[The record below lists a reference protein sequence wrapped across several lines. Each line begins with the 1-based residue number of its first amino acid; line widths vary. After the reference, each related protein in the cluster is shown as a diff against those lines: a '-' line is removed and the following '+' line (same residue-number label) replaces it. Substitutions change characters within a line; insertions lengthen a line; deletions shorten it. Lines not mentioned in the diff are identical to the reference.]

1 MKSVNK
7 IILLG
12 NVAKDPEVKTIQMG
26 NEFVKV
32 VKFSVATSTGGYT
45 KRDGTPVKEET
56 QFHRVTAWRGLADIV
71 ETLIH
76 KGDTVYVEGSLK
88 YTEVEKDGKKER
100 FTDIVAEEVN
110 LCRKKD
116 AQENAPQPQYQ
127 APQPQYPPQYVQ
139 QPNPQYQQPQ
149 YPPQYQPQY
158 QQPPFYPQG
167 NTGNPPY

>member
-26 NEFVKV
+26 SENVKV
-32 VKFSVATSTGGYT
+32 VRFSVATSTGGYT
-45 KRDGTPVKEET
+45 KKDGTPVKEET
-56 QFHRVTAWRGLADIV
+56 QFHRVTAWRGLAEIV

-76 KGDTVYVEGSLK
+76 KGDTVYVEGSVK

-116 AQENAPQPQYQ
+116 AQDPQPQQQAPQYQ
-127 APQPQYPPQYVQ
+127 APQPQYPPQ
-139 QPNPQYQQPQ
+139 PNYPPQYAPQ
-149 YPPQYQPQY
+149 YPPQYQQ
-158 QQPPFYPQG
+158 QFQPPFYPQG
-167 NTGNPPY
+167 STGNPPY